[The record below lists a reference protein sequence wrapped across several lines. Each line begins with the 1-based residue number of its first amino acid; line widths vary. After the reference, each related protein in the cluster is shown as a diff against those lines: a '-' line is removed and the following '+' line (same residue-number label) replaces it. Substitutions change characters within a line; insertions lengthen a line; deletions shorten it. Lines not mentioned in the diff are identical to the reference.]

1 MRTQGA
7 GSKKGSRRPATRHA
21 ARSHSTRATSGT
33 LTPDRVVQTAVRLA
47 ERQGL
52 DAISMRTLAT
62 ELGVEAMS
70 LYSHVPSKQ
79 VLLGRMASHVVNTV
93 PTPRASL
100 PPRER
105 LLRLARA
112 IRASAGAHPNVFPLV
127 VLLPLEIHSAARF
140 TEFTLQAFI
149 DAGLTDTQAIRG
161 MRLFLSYVRGYVL
174 WEIGGF
180 AAGRRASPTR
190 RVHPQVLG
198 DVERLEPELFPQ
210 TRRLAR
216 TMVRTN
222 PDTDFRDGCIRML
235 DAMLHKRGTRA

>member
-1 MRTQGA
+1 MGTQGA
-7 GSKKGSRRPATRHA
+7 GSKKGRQRPA
-21 ARSHSTRATSGT
+21 ARRVARPRSARTASGT

-79 VLLGRMASHVVNTV
+79 MLLGRMASQVVNTV
-93 PTPRASL
+93 PTPRHSL

-112 IRASAGAHPNVFPLV
+112 IRTAAGEHPNVFPLV

-140 TEFTLQAFI
+140 TEFALQAFV
-149 DAGLTDTQAIRG
+149 DAGLSDAHAIRG
-161 MRLFLSYVRGYVL
+161 MRLFLSYVRGFVL

-198 DVERLEPELFPQ
+198 DVQRLEPELFPQ
-210 TRRLAR
+210 TRRLAGA
-216 TMVRTN
+216 MVRSN
-222 PDTDFRDGCIRML
+222 PDNDFRDGCNCIL
-235 DAMLHKRGTRA
+235 DALLHRRGARA